1 MLTDRSQPSG
11 PRFPCN
17 VALLSVGLIAM
28 VLAVLLP
35 LGDDVSPW
43 PCPTEVSPITPA
55 DSLPHAVGVPL
66 VGPLQGQKV
75 PPCKGPKEKGLREY
89 ELRGACWYRVDGEP
103 PCGEGYEL
111 GAFCYAP
118 VPSRFKVPST
128 VGREVLR

>member
-1 MLTDRSQPSG
+1 MSTDRSHPEGPS
-11 PRFPCN
+11 FPWN
-17 VALLSVGLIAM
+17 PVLVLVGLVALAM
-28 VLAVLLP
+28 AAFIPPELELK
-35 LGDDVSPW
+35 SW
-43 PCPTEVSPITPA
+43 PCPAAASPLTPA
-55 DSLPHAVGVPL
+55 DSLPPAVGVPL

-118 VPSRFKVPST
+118 VPARFKVPST
-128 VGREVLR
+128 MGREVPR